1 MGRDKKWYGK
11 HRIQRTYMYNLHERG
26 LRGGDAGGLG
36 GRVEGGKEGKIGKS
50 VIA

>member
-26 LRGGDAGGLG
+26 LRGGDAGGWRG
-36 GRVEGGKEGKIGKS
+36 DRGGKIGKN